1 MSYRPLINIKNL
13 SISYLDKI
21 VFQKLSFSLERGD
34 VVALV
39 GANGCG
45 KSTLLNYIYNR
56 HINNKNYLNNF
67 ELKIKGE
74 VQFSKNISIEYLPQK
89 LDWQNHSIT
98 NKIDRNELE
107 SFKQLATEFAL
118 NIENDNLSKLIK
130 KATPLSDGERRKLAL
145 TACFISDADVLIFDE
160 PTNYL
165 DINGLTAFE
174 EQIELHRNRGA
185 GIIIVS
191 HDRTLIDNLADST
204 VYMNRDGIYQTNGGF
219 SSVQSLADSDYS
231 SKIKKARTIQNK
243 ITQLQNVVRDRMC
256 WSARKEKSK
265 KGAKRDKPFI
275 AKRAK
280 KMAIRAK
287 AAQTKA
293 EKEITNLK
301 DIMPST
307 QVKISLQMPEYKVKN
322 RNLFSLR
329 NVSFSYANAENDLI
343 IKEADFSMS
352 VKDRICLMGAN
363 GIGKS
368 TLLNLISG
376 SLKPVSGECQLNK
389 NVKLYNIPQG
399 LKGFYKEKT
408 LLENFRDTGRSETDI
423 RLHLASV
430 FIRRERVHEPIENFS
445 YGELMR
451 SAIVKCVLEQA
462 EFLIMD
468 EPTSHLDIESIE
480 VLEKILGDFPG
491 GFLIVSHD
499 RSFVANVSDELYL
512 LEKGRLRII

>member
-21 VFQKLSFSLERGD
+21 VFQRLSFSLGRGD

-45 KSTLLNYIYNR
+45 KSTLLDYIYNK
-56 HINNKNYLNNF
+56 HINDKNYLNNF

-74 VQFSKNISIEYLPQK
+74 VQFNKNISIEYLPQK
-89 LDWQNHSIT
+89 LDWRSNSII
-98 NKIDRNELE
+98 NKIDSNELE
-107 SFKQLATEFAL
+107 LFQQLVKDFAL
-118 NIENDNLSKLIK
+118 DVNKENLLELIK
-130 KATPLSDGERRKLAL
+130 GVKPLSEGERRKLAL

-165 DINGLTAFE
+165 DINGLTTFE
-174 EQIELHRNRGA
+174 EQIDEHRNRGT

-204 VYMNRDGIYQTNGGF
+204 IYMNRDGIYQTEGGF

-231 SKIKKARTIQNK
+231 AKVKKARTIQNK

-293 EKEITNLK
+293 EKEIANLK
-301 DIMPST
+301 NTKPST
-307 QVKISLQMPEYKVKN
+307 HVKISLQMPEYKVKN
-322 RNLFSLR
+322 RNVFSLR
-329 NVSFSYANAENDLI
+329 NASFSYTDTEDDLI

-376 SLKPVSGECQLNK
+376 SLQPISGECQLNK
-389 NVKLYNIPQG
+389 NVKLYHIPQG
-399 LKGFYKEKT
+399 LKRFYKEKT
-408 LLENFRDTGRSETDI
+408 LLENFRDTSRSETDI

-430 FIRRERVHEPIENFS
+430 FIRRERVHEPIDNFS

-480 VLEKILGDFPG
+480 VLEKILDDFPG

-512 LEKGRLRII
+512 LEEGRLKII